1 LYIKIKTD
9 PLTGDVSQTDHARNH
24 EDTVGRV
31 AVGTGM
37 SNDEIHGGCLTT
49 DDVDRIQNMIN
60 DFCLK
65 SLLPHMERQMKLL
78 HEAVILQF

>member
-1 LYIKIKTD
+1 
-9 PLTGDVSQTDHARNH
+9 
-24 EDTVGRV
+24 
-31 AVGTGM
+31 M

-65 SLLPHMERQMKLL
+65 SLLPHMERQMKLF
-78 HEAVILQF
+78 HEAVIIDIL

>member
-1 LYIKIKTD
+1 
-9 PLTGDVSQTDHARNH
+9 
-24 EDTVGRV
+24 
-31 AVGTGM
+31 M

-65 SLLPHMERQMKLL
+65 SLLPHMERQMKLF
-78 HEAVILQF
+78 HEAVIIDIFFISDSENCYYHSSNSIYNNIGGIS